1 MFKFI
6 RTICLPVFKREIQGV
21 APTQLAK
28 NDASSN
34 PQEKEKE
41 PVAWEVPIQGYITR
55 VKPRRLDRWLD
66 AAVRWSGS
74 EYVFFTILAGIL
86 VWVFLSIPFHD
97 SLTWQAL
104 ISDVQAILSYVFDSF
119 LMRQQLNGY
128 EDVLVVTA
136 ELRSRGASHNRMLR
150 KLVEGMDKD
159 ELARL
164 TVVNEQQDTMV
175 SEFDPELPGENWFGR
190 AVTAFSRVLGHLITV
205 ALYWACIVIWLGFGA
220 FCSWSDMWELY
231 INSATSAL
239 MVFVFSFLAN
249 IRERHSDY
257 TKRCL
262 DAIFRVDAALE
273 LKLRTVTGDQQENEL
288 VIIPPP
294 KANVVQKVI
303 FYYAD
308 VVGTLVGIVILII
321 VIIVWLAV
329 GPVMSFSSNWW
340 LLIGTYAGLVG
351 MNDGFV
357 LRNVQNKLSD
367 YENVE
372 FDKVD
377 VSDAA
382 LFDIAGIRIPDRET
396 VQHTSLTHRVSTAM
410 NKVCAHELT
419 VIAGFLVIVGL
430 IVGSSVMQ
438 WNTTGQL
445 ISNIPPSIIESFFMI
460 ILITGHND
468 ADAAKRVDLKHL
480 YERRLALLAFVN
492 RVGAAE
498 SANPQPV
505 TICSEEQLA
514 DEQ

>member
-1 MFKFI
+1 MSKFL
-6 RTICLPVFKREIQGV
+6 RAICVPVFKREIQGV
-21 APTQLAK
+21 APTQKLAK
-28 NDASSN
+28 NGAST
-34 PQEKEKE
+34 PQSEKEKE
-41 PVAWEVPIQGYITR
+41 PVAWEVAVESIQGYVSR

-66 AAVRWSGS
+66 IIVRFSGS
-74 EYVFFTILAGIL
+74 EHVFFTILAGLL
-86 VWVFLSIPFHD
+86 VWAFLGIPFHG

-119 LMRQQLNGY
+119 LMRQQMNGY
-128 EDVLVVTA
+128 EDVLAVTA

-150 KLVEGMDKD
+150 KLVAGIDKD

-164 TVVNEQQDTMV
+164 AAAKEEKDTIV

-190 AVTAFSRVLGHLITV
+190 AVTAFSRVLGHLVTV

-220 FCSWSDMWELY
+220 PCGWSDMWELY

-249 IRERHSDY
+249 IRERHSEY

-273 LKLRTVTGDQQENEL
+273 LKLRTLTGDQQDNEL
-288 VIIPPP
+288 VVIPPP

-340 LLIGTYAGLVG
+340 LFIGTYAGLVG

-357 LRNVQNKLSD
+357 LRNVQNKLND
-367 YENVE
+367 FEDVE
-372 FDKVD
+372 FEKVN

-382 LFDIAGIRIPDRET
+382 LFEITGMRMPDRERIET
-396 VQHTSLTHRVSTAM
+396 KSLTYRVSTTM
-410 NKVCAHELT
+410 NRICAHELT
-419 VIAGFLVIVGL
+419 VIAGFLIIIGL
-430 IVGSSVMQ
+430 LIGSSVMQ

-468 ADAAKRVDLKHL
+468 DDAAKRVDLKHL
-480 YERRLALLAFVN
+480 YERRLALLAFAN
-492 RVGAAE
+492 QVGVAE
-498 SANPQPV
+498 EIPSPEPV
-505 TICSEEQLA
+505 TICN
-514 DEQ
+514 